1 MIHRSF
7 VILLLACSGCAIG
20 KFNAPPV
27 WASSIT
33 THVRFFGLNASI
45 PVGGGEV
52 LGVKLG
58 WGSSTWTVVPVSTNK
73 VYSPNIADTFSLGQ
87 GLNPFDTVIKEDLL
101 MGYQEPNGA
110 APTPRFQRLFDP
122 KLKTD
127 QDIKKP

>member
-1 MIHRSF
+1 MRLWP
-7 VILLLACSGCAIG
+7 VILLACSGCQIG

-73 VYSPNIADTFSLGQ
+73 VYSPNIADTYSLGQ
-87 GLNPFDTVIKEDLL
+87 GLNPFDTQIREDLL
-101 MGYQEPNGA
+101 IGFEGTGGV
-110 APTPRFQRLFDP
+110 APTPRFQRFFDP
-122 KLKTD
+122 KWKD
-127 QDIKKP
+127 DKK